1 MFLPRINPDDP
12 GYTKSYFPSFVQP
25 LLSGSIRVHP
35 GLIFLCLIPC
45 LSFAEPFP
53 GALSVAE
60 IASPTATAVPGL
72 PEVVITGT
80 RLKNPASRIPQTFS
94 TMDQK
99 DLAIWADKPLGDVLE
114 GLPGASYSV
123 NGNGFSGAK
132 SSLSIRSWGMG
143 GEVLIARD
151 GRRLSND
158 TDGEGFD
165 LSLID
170 MASIERVEL
179 FRGSSSA
186 LFGSG
191 AHAGVANLVTRRP
204 TGTRTV
210 FEGLG
215 GTEGYLR
222 SSLQTEGKGQAW
234 EYRFTASW
242 TQQGDQRTPDHG
254 LLVNSAFHRSNAS
267 LFLAYLLSPSQ
278 ELTLD
283 GQMGHGWDDGFPG
296 DLYAP
301 VSNDKNL
308 WDDRG
313 YAKLSYR
320 QDWDGGGLSVTYDQ
334 GLKGRQT
341 HRERTSGVTVITIDQ
356 FQQTRSY
363 GAAAVFDGT
372 LGGHHAV
379 VGTEGFFE
387 DHWGYGSIVQ
397 EASGGATTYN
407 APKLPRSDVWNGA
420 LFLQD
425 EWSGWG
431 GLLLT
436 LGARYDAYSID
447 HRAFLGDIFPT
458 EAQAHNA
465 FTLHLGAL
473 YPLSDSFRVK
483 ASAGNS
489 FVMPN
494 VVQLYTFDPRTG
506 FALLGNPALK
516 PATGRSL
523 DLGIV
528 YEGKEVKAELTGFL
542 SDLEGRQVLG
552 VLLRDGSGTFFNDL
566 NGEFG
571 FPDLLDDPA
580 LVGAPTNKWFYHYN
594 LGRMRNDGLEGSLVW
609 KVGGGFQV
617 TGSFSWNITMR
628 ELSTGDWIP
637 TIPPYTGRTS
647 LGWEGEGFGITLLG
661 RLGGGYDTQSR
672 TRPGLPIVLKEG
684 YFVLDLSA
692 RKTLSEDVSL
702 LFSASNLLDTPWQ
715 QTLDVP
721 ESGFAWRTGIQLSL

>member
-1 MFLPRINPDDP
+1 MRGPFFRSILTTF
-12 GYTKSYFPSFVQP
+12 YLLALP
-25 LLSGSIRVHP
+25 LL
-35 GLIFLCLIPC
+35 
-45 LSFAEPFP
+45 AQEPLP
-53 GALSVAE
+53 TP
-60 IASPTATAVPGL
+60 SPSPSLAL
-72 PEVVITGT
+72 PEVLITGT
-80 RLKNPASRIPQTFS
+80 RLRSPASRVPQSFS
-94 TMDQK
+94 TMDQR
-99 DLAIWADKPLGDVLE
+99 DLTVWADKPLGEVLE

-123 NGNGFSGAK
+123 NGNGFSGVK

-170 MASIERVEL
+170 LASIERVEL

-204 TGTRTV
+204 SGTQTV
-210 FEGLG
+210 FEGIG

-222 SSLQTEGKGQAW
+222 SSLQTEGKGKAW

-242 TQQGDQRTPDHG
+242 TQQGDTRTPDHG
-254 LLVNSAFHRSNAS
+254 LLANSAFHRSNAS
-267 LFLAYLLSPSQ
+267 LFLAYPLSPTQ

-283 GQMGHGWDDGFPG
+283 GQLGHGWDDGFPG

-301 VSNDKNL
+301 VSNDRNL

-320 QDWDGGGLSVTYDQ
+320 QDWEGGGLSLTYDQ

-341 HRERTSGVTVITIDQ
+341 HRERTSGVTFITIDQ
-356 FQQTRSY
+356 FQQSRSY
-363 GAAAVFDGT
+363 GSSAVLEGT
-372 LGGHHAV
+372 FGEHHAV
-379 VGTEGFFE
+379 VGMEGFFE

-397 EASGGATTYN
+397 EASGIATAYN

-425 EWSGWG
+425 EWSPLGD
-431 GLLLT
+431 LILT
-436 LGARYDAYSID
+436 CGARYDAYSID

-458 EAQAHNA
+458 EGQAHDA

-473 YPLSDSFRVK
+473 YPLSDSFRIK

-489 FVMPN
+489 FVIPN

-528 YEGKEVKAELTGFL
+528 YEGEGLKAELTAFL

-571 FPDLLDDPA
+571 FPGLLDDPA

-594 LGRMRNDGLEGSLVW
+594 LGRMRNDGLEGSLEW

-617 TGSFSWNITMR
+617 AGSFSWNIDMR

-637 TIPPYTGRTS
+637 AIPPATGRVCLDWS
-647 LGWEGEGFGITLLG
+647 GEGFQVALLG
-661 RLGGGYDTQSR
+661 RAGAGYHVQSR
-672 TRPGLPIVLKEG
+672 TRPGLPIIFKEG
-684 YFVLDLSA
+684 YFVMDLSVQ
-692 RKTLSEDVSL
+692 KKLSEDISL
-702 LFSASNLLDTPWQ
+702 LFSASNLLDRPWQ

-721 ESGFAWRTGIQLSL
+721 EAGFSWRAGIRLSL